1 MLGTLVLLK
10 LVECVR
16 CCGMVEEEWNAHD
29 NGILVLHASLVCE
42 LVFKQGKW
50 EEGKGHGR
58 SKWRRRAFSSHA
70 Q

>member
-1 MLGTLVLLK
+1 
-10 LVECVR
+10 
-16 CCGMVEEEWNAHD
+16 MVEEEWNAHD